1 METES
6 TPYRERFSVGSS
18 VRIKP
23 ADELEN
29 FKRNWKLH
37 HPLSVE
43 QIAYGGKTD
52 SVLRVSFYHGG
63 DVLHELNNAPGTW
76 HEQLLEADG

>member
-1 METES
+1 MDSES
-6 TPYRERFSVGSS
+6 TPYREKFPVGSA

-37 HPLSVE
+37 HPLSAE
-43 QIAYGGKTD
+43 QIAYGGRTD
-52 SVLRVSFYHGG
+52 SVLHVSFYHGG
-63 DVLHELNNAPGTW
+63 DVLYELKNVPGTW
-76 HEQLLEADG
+76 HEQLLDADG

>member
-6 TPYRERFSVGSS
+6 TPYREKFPVGSS

-23 ADELEN
+23 AEELEI

-37 HPLSVE
+37 HPLSAE
-43 QIAYGGKTD
+43 QVAYGGKTD
-52 SVLRVSFYHGG
+52 CVLRVSFYHGG
-63 DVLHELNNAPGTW
+63 DVVYELKSAPGTW
-76 HEQLLEADG
+76 HELLLEAHG

>member
-6 TPYRERFSVGSS
+6 KPYREKFPVGSS

-23 ADELEN
+23 PEKLEV
-29 FKRNWKLH
+29 FKRDWKLH
-37 HPLSVE
+37 HPLSAA
-43 QIAYGGKTD
+43 QIAYGGRTD

-63 DVLHELNNAPGTW
+63 DVLYELESAPGTW
-76 HEQLLEADG
+76 HEQLLEET